1 MRRII
6 DCFTLHN
13 EANMLRFRIQEL
25 RDVVDVF
32 VDEGW
37 GFWLRAHPE
46 IMTRQ

>member
-1 MRRII
+1 MMRRII

-32 VDEGW
+32 VVVEATKTHG
-37 GFWLRAHPE
+37 GGR
-46 IMTRQ
+46 TG